1 MSFSF
6 CCFSHYTPASHWGMI
21 CASPEGFS
29 WNHRENKSGGKGKLS
44 SSSDLIKRIQL
55 GRSGQRTGLDLL
67 GVNMKVSSCG
77 QMESVLLLVHHRN
90 RFRCLVSVLRR
101 NVTDPTEN
109 KKTHTW
115 KNEGISRCNTVG
127 PNTKAW

>member
-1 MSFSF
+1 
-6 CCFSHYTPASHWGMI
+6 MI

-67 GVNMKVSSCG
+67 GVNMKVSSRG

-109 KKTHTW
+109 KKTQTW